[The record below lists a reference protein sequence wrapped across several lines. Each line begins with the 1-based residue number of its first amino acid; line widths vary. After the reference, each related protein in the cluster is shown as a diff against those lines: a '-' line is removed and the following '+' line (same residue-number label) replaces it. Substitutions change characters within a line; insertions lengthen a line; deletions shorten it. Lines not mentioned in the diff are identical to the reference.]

1 MKTLLY
7 LVALVATPA
16 LTVAEDSFT
25 TSPNITHRR
34 LLASDDPVVVV
45 DPPQCF
51 IESGFD
57 YLGNDIGNA
66 PGASATDCCSPCFA
80 MEGCNAYS
88 WTSYAGGTCWFKSG
102 RGTIV
107 LNPNAKS
114 ALMKFDTT
122 CQQEYN
128 IDYVGNDIAN
138 VRAAD
143 SFHCCS
149 ACIDTPGCR
158 AFTFTSYQGG
168 TCWLK
173 SSKGQMVVDTNA
185 ISSTPYLEIPTCGL
199 EYGVDYVGNDIASLP
214 ASVPGDCCSICSQFL
229 GCRAFSWTDH
239 NGGTCW
245 LKNRKDG
252 TIKKAGVTSGQTT
265 ANPPSPSCALELNVD
280 YVGNDVG
287 RAKSSDA
294 YACCSICMKTDGCHA
309 FSWTNYEG
317 GTCWLKSAKG
327 TTEARAGVKSAQ
339 VSNLPIGF

>member
-1 MKTLLY
+1 MKTLLH
-7 LVALVATPA
+7 LAMLVATPA
-16 LTVAEDSFT
+16 LAMSEDFFTASF
-25 TSPNITHRR
+25 NLTHSR
-34 LLASDDPVVVV
+34 LLAPDDPVVVV

-51 IESGFD
+51 IENGFD

-66 PGASATDCCSPCFA
+66 RGASATDCCSPCFA

-102 RGTIV
+102 RGT
-107 LNPNAKS
+107 
-114 ALMKFDTT
+114 
-122 CQQEYN
+122 
-128 IDYVGNDIAN
+128 
-138 VRAAD
+138 
-143 SFHCCS
+143 
-149 ACIDTPGCR
+149 
-158 AFTFTSYQGG
+158 
-168 TCWLK
+168 CWLK
-173 SSKGQMVVDTNA
+173 SSKGQMVVNMDA
-185 ISSTPYLEIPTCGL
+185 ISATPYLEIPTCGL

-252 TIKKAGVTSGQTT
+252 TIKKAGATSGQTT
-265 ANPPSPSCALELNVD
+265 ANPPAPSCALELNID

-309 FSWTNYEG
+309 FSWTSYEG

-327 TTEARAGVKSAQ
+327 ITKASTGVKSAQ